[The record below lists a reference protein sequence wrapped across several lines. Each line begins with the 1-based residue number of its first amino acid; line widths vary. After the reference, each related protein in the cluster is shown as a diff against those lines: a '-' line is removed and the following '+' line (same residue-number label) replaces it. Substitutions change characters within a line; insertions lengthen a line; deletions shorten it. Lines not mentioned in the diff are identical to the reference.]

1 MTGEI
6 LRTGL
11 EFAAN
16 GICAVPVATD
26 GSKRPAL
33 ANWKLYQE
41 RLPTPDELLTWFAS
55 AEGVGVICG
64 KVSGNLEMLELE
76 GGQLPT
82 RYILTLKRWQTMQVL
97 AMYGIASTMVM
108 LR

>member
-1 MTGEI
+1 MASAQFRLQPME
-6 LRTGL
+6 
-11 EFAAN
+11 A
-16 GICAVPVATD
+16 
-26 GSKRPAL
+26 KRPAL

-76 GGQLPT
+76 GRAVADKIHLD
-82 RYILTLKRWQTMQVL
+82 LKRWQIMQVL

>member
-33 ANWKLYQE
+33 SNWKLYQE
-41 RLPTPDELLTWFAS
+41 RLPTPDELLTWFGS

-76 GGQLPT
+76 GRAVADKMHLD
-82 RYILTLKRWQTMQVL
+82 LKEM
-97 AMYGIASTMVM
+97 AK
-108 LR
+108 

>member
-41 RLPTPDELLTWFAS
+41 RLPTPDELMTWFAS

-76 GGQLPT
+76 GQRSCRQDT
-82 RYILTLKRWQTMQVL
+82 
-97 AMYGIASTMVM
+97 S
-108 LR
+108 